1 MLLLRLVNIDTH
13 LIYFCVP
20 FLFFDQKIVRFFG
33 RQKNESSDNMGFLE
47 KNGCNPVTR
56 YLLRPHTACS
66 RLYGDC
72 IWWKA
77 YWTVLDEANANDL
90 PPDLSED
97 VKYYTDINFKI
108 DYAIVHGK
116 HFGDQDIPEE
126 FVSCIQLE

>member
-1 MLLLRLVNIDTH
+1 MK
-13 LIYFCVP
+13 C
-20 FLFFDQKIVRFFG
+20 
-33 RQKNESSDNMGFLE
+33 SDNCFTIADEREG
-47 KNGCNPVTR
+47 KTDCG
-56 YLLRPHTACS
+56 
-66 RLYGDC
+66 LYGDC